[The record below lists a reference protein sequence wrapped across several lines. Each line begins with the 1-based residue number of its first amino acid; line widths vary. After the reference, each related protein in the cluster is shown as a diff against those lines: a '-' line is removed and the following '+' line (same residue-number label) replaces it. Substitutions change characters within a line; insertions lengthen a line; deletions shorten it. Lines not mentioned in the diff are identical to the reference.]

1 MSDDELAAQIEA
13 VLADAIA
20 PGSIRW
26 NSSGV
31 DAPATA
37 AVAAVR
43 IPGRD
48 DVLVAVGDNV
58 DGSPAE
64 ADAPFSVGHL
74 TESLVRTV
82 AFQLVDE
89 GVLDP
94 TLTVDQWVPTLP
106 NADRVTV
113 QMVIDNETGWSDY
126 GVDRTRPG
134 RHDFERAW
142 SLREAVELRATAMTA
157 LAEPGTRTNDGHT
170 NEAVLGLVVEEV
182 GGQPLA
188 ELIRDRVAAPA
199 GLDDTELLD
208 GSNAPGRL
216 SAWRVRLQRSS
227 RGHVGLRRDVV
238 PDMEPGHALGGV
250 DADRPARPARRLGD
264 R

>member
-1 MSDDELAAQIEA
+1 MNTLETQAAPTCARCPSGAESPSPPRAPHSPSPPLAAAMTTRAATPATAVTTAGEPSTAAVSDPPATTAPPDAIRRPHLGRRPIRRAPPTTVDEAPSGSSDDELAAQIEA

-26 NSSGV
+26 DASGV
-31 DAPATA
+31 DVPPTA

-48 DVLVAVGDNV
+48 DVLVAVGENV
-58 DGSPAE
+58 DGTPAE
-64 ADAPFSVGHL
+64 ADAPFPVASL

-113 QMVIDNETGWSDY
+113 QMVH
-126 GVDRTRPG
+126 R
-134 RHDFERAW
+134 
-142 SLREAVELRATAMTA
+142 
-157 LAEPGTRTNDGHT
+157 
-170 NEAVLGLVVEEV
+170 
-182 GGQPLA
+182 Q
-188 ELIRDRVAAPA
+188 RDR
-199 GLDDTELLD
+199 LE
-208 GSNAPGRL
+208 RL
-216 SAWRVRLQRSS
+216 RGRSS
-227 RGHVGLRRDVV
+227 PTRSSPTSGERGRC
-238 PDMEPGHALGGV
+238 
-250 DADRPARPARRLGD
+250 ARRWSCVP
-264 R
+264 RR